1 MKDEI
6 NLKTVTI
13 VLKAFVLIVLIN
25 HIANLIIS

>member
-1 MKDEI
+1 MKDQI
-6 NLKTVTI
+6 NLKTVSI

>member
-1 MKDEI
+1 MKDQI

-25 HIANLIIS
+25 HIANLIIN